1 MGNIQVSVVVP
12 VYNCEK
18 YIVDALESVRCQK
31 TDWECIIID
40 DHSTDGTAVKIEPFL
55 KDTRFRYVHNDRNMG
70 VAAGRNLGVSMAEG
84 KYIAFL
90 DGDDYWTNDK
100 LEKQY
105 GLMEE
110 KHAVLSST
118 GRELMDENGVLSGRI
133 ISIPDRVS
141 YKMLLKGNVLNT
153 SGVMVKRDV
162 AVKYPMAEDHLH
174 EDYIMWLSI
183 LKEYNEAFGINE
195 PLLKYRVVKGSKSA
209 NKLKSAKMTYG
220 VYRYIGLGRLKSMY
234 YFCFYAV
241 KGLLKY
247 I

>member
-1 MGNIQVSVVVP
+1 MGNIQVSVVIP

-18 YIVDALESVRCQK
+18 YIETALESVERQK

-40 DHSTDGTAVKIEPFL
+40 DHSTDNTSYKIEPFL
-55 KDTRFRYVHNDRNMG
+55 KDSRFKYVRNDRNMG

-90 DGDDYWTNDK
+90 DGDDYWMDDK

-105 GLMEE
+105 ELME
-110 KHAVLSST
+110 ANDAILSST
-118 GRELMDENGVLSGRI
+118 GRELMDENGELSGKVI
-133 ISIPDRVS
+133 GIPERVS

-209 NKLKSAKMTYG
+209 NKIKSAKMTYG